1 MKVFVTGGSG
11 YIGSVVVARLVE
23 RGAEVTVF
31 DDLVRGHRR
40 NVPSE
45 ARLIEGDLRNA
56 DCIRKAM
63 QDTRPDAVMHFAAY
77 ALVGESMDNPVMYFS
92 NNVKGGVNLL
102 EAMAA
107 AKCDRLIFSS
117 SCATY
122 GVPASLPIEETTAQN
137 PTNPYGQSK
146 LMFEQMATWLA
157 QTKSFR
163 PTFLRYFNAAGA
175 VGSLGE
181 DHDPETHIIPN
192 ILKVATGEKP
202 FVPIYGDDYP
212 TPDGTCIRD
221 YVHLEDL
228 ASAHL
233 LALEKDAVGAYNL
246 GTGKGVSVKELVEA
260 CRAATGHPIPAKV
273 LPRRPGD
280 PPALY
285 ASGAKAKAELGWTPA
300 HSAIKTIVRDAWA
313 FHLAQTR

>member
-157 QTKSFR
+157 QTKRFR

-285 ASGAKAKAELGWTPA
+285 ASGEKARAELGWTPV

-313 FHLAQTR
+313 FHSAQTR

>member
-313 FHLAQTR
+313 FHSAQTR